1 MALII
6 VLAVMNGFE
15 TNLKEKIIGTYAHIV
30 IMKAG
35 QEGMDH
41 YEEMAKRIEDIQGVT
56 SVSPSSTNKSCSLP
70 SRVFS
75 GCPKR
80 D

>member
-1 MALII
+1 MKYEWFVGLRYLRAKRKQTFVSIITVISIAGVTVGVMALII

-41 YEEMAKRIEDIQGVT
+41 YEE
-56 SVSPSSTNKSCSLP
+56 
-70 SRVFS
+70 
-75 GCPKR
+75 
-80 D
+80 